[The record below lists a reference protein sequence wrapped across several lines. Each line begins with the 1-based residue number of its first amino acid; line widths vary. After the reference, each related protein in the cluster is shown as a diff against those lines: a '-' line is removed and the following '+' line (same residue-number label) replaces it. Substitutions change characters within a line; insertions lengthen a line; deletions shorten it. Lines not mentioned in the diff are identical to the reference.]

1 MKNKSWVTY
10 GATLLSMIFWS
21 FSFVWVKVV
30 YEAYGPLTTVLFRL
44 ILSSGMLLAFTLIT
58 RKLQRIKAGDFKF
71 FVMLAFFEP
80 FLYFMG
86 ESYGLKYV
94 SSTVAAV
101 IVATIP
107 LFSPIL
113 AWYFYK
119 EKLSR
124 TNLIGLIITF
134 LGVSLVVFD
143 NSFNF
148 TASPLGVAL
157 EFIAVLGAIGYSS
170 VLKGISHRY
179 NTFTI
184 ITYQNLIGAVL
195 FLPFWAGLE
204 MNDFLQIP
212 FNLKSFAAIVKLA
225 IFAST
230 FAFILFTYS
239 IRNIGINKSNIF
251 INVIPVC
258 VAIIAFL
265 ILGDTLNF
273 HQMVGI
279 AIVISGLFLAQIN
292 WKKKKHA
299 ANTVYQS

>member
-1 MKNKSWVTY
+1 
-10 GATLLSMIFWS
+10 
-21 FSFVWVKVV
+21 
-30 YEAYGPLTTVLFRL
+30 
-44 ILSSGMLLAFTLIT
+44 
-58 RKLQRIKAGDFKF
+58 
-71 FVMLAFFEP
+71 
-80 FLYFMG
+80 
-86 ESYGLKYV
+86 
-94 SSTVAAV
+94 
-101 IVATIP
+101 
-107 LFSPIL
+107 
-113 AWYFYK
+113 
-119 EKLSR
+119 
-124 TNLIGLIITF
+124 
-134 LGVSLVVFD
+134 VFD

-170 VLKGISHRY
+170 ILKGISHRY

-292 WKKKKHA
+292 WRRKKGLTEPA
-299 ANTVYQS
+299 YQA